1 MDGIIAAFF
10 LGFAIGMAIQRTHSK
25 LMELKTENEK
35 MKRGLMDSV
44 LVSFRAKEKNVA
56 SES

>member
-10 LGFAIGMAIQRTHSK
+10 LGFAIGMAIQRTHNR
-25 LMELKTENEK
+25 LMELKAENEK